1 MAFQYLQSLKT
12 GSWVAKI
19 PDEMLYEL
27 YIIKCTLGFGTGAS
41 YERMQKRRLVA

>member
-19 PDEMLYEL
+19 PVEIPYEI
-27 YIIKCTLGFGTGAS
+27 YIIKCTLGVGTGTS
-41 YERMQKRRLVA
+41 YERMQKRGLVA